1 MTSALTFKCGGEDP
15 SKINTVQLFFLPSC
29 SLCKETK
36 GRLMIDVTEAR
47 RGGGGALASTERLNI
62 LMSTEGRSWEPPDMI
77 LTWLDSVMLTGH
89 RQHYRIVGEWE
100 STSQTF
106 RHFEAATFSANNTSS
121 APRWC
126 TPSLNI
132 RDCAVLIRNMTHGFK
147 ANFSPD
153 GSSACFSL
161 WKLSG

>member
-15 SKINTVQLFFLPSC
+15 SKINAVQLFFLPSC

-62 LMSTEGRSWEPPDMI
+62 LMLTEGQGWEPPDMI
-77 LTWLDSVMLTGH
+77 LTWFCSVMLTGH
-89 RQHYRIVGEWE
+89 HVFARAAYENA
-100 STSQTF
+100 SQTF
-106 RHFEAATFSANNTSS
+106 RHLEAATSSANNASS

-126 TPSLNI
+126 TRSLNI
-132 RDCAVLIRNMTHGFK
+132 RDRAVLIRNMTHGFK

-153 GSSACFSL
+153 GSSACFSQ